1 MSLFKSKAQKELE
14 KRALIRKTLNSIAK
28 QIEALEQQKKVYIEA
43 AKKAKRLG
51 LKPQYDLAIT
61 GLRMT
66 MAQQKRAQEMQLNY
80 EIFSQLRDMTAMTG
94 EFLKG
99 MSVLSKEMIKLTDQK
114 EFANVQQQFL
124 KALESVRTQTAQ
136 METYLDMSQTEL
148 SATVVD
154 PSGVSQQEIDELI
167 EDQVAEEAS
176 DEMDVDAEIER
187 LQRDLATRTDANA
200 DNNN

>member
-1 MSLFKSKAQKELE
+1 MGWFKTKAEKECE
-14 KRALIRKTLNSIAK
+14 KRAIIRKTLNTISK

-43 AKKAKRLG
+43 AKKAKKLG

-99 MSVLSKEMIKLTDQK
+99 MSILSKEMTKLTDQK
-114 EFANVQQQFL
+114 EFAQVQKQFL
-124 KALESVRTQTAQ
+124 KAMQSVQVQTEQ
-136 METYLDMSQTEL
+136 METYLDMSQTEFA
-148 SATVVD
+148 SSVAD
-154 PSGVSQQEIDELI
+154 PSTVSEQEIGELI
-167 EDQVAEEAS
+167 DEQVGQEVS

-187 LQRDLATRTDANA
+187 LERQLSGNA
-200 DNNN
+200 DADTGNNN

>member
-1 MSLFKSKAQKELE
+1 MGWFKTKAEKEFE
-14 KRALIRKTLNSIAK
+14 KRAIIRKTLNTISK

-43 AKKAKRLG
+43 AKKAKKLG

-99 MSVLSKEMIKLTDQK
+99 MSILSKEMTKLTDQK
-114 EFANVQQQFL
+114 EFAQVQKQFL
-124 KALESVRTQTAQ
+124 KAMQSVQVQTEQ
-136 METYLDMSQTEL
+136 METYLDMSQTEFA
-148 SATVVD
+148 SSVAD
-154 PSGVSQQEIDELI
+154 PSTVSEQEIGELI
-167 EDQVAEEAS
+167 DEQVGQEVS

-187 LQRDLATRTDANA
+187 LERQLSGNA
-200 DNNN
+200 DADTGNNN